1 MSEIEEL
8 RELAILAGESGDQ
21 DAQLA
26 ALERIDSLMK
36 DQPGGIVGE
45 GLGALETLGTV
56 ATSVLAEPIS
66 GLAGLASIPFSD
78 SPGDVVRDVQQA
90 MTFEPR
96 TPEGQRNIKRLG
108 QALEP
113 LAEALEKAETVTGD
127 LGFDVGGPVVG
138 ALASAIPTAALEVLG
153 LAAPK
158 AASRIAKSRAG
169 KLAAQADELESLPT
183 SNNLEQVVE
192 QISRADVEDI
202 SVMAN
207 LDPNFIKAADELNI
221 DVEPLASFAS
231 QNPQFRSIEQALA
244 AIPGS
249 QIDAQGKAFV
259 GAVSQKADDL
269 IQRYGGTLDKAGLS
283 QRFRQESLRTVD
295 KLFEQADGL
304 YNKLDEVIPK
314 QTDVTAPNTL
324 GFIEKISKESGGKIS
339 PQMAKIK
346 KDLTPDTK
354 TVIGSTGLSTEVPT
368 QLPTYGRLSQL
379 RREVGQALQKGSGP
393 FKDAETGLLKAL
405 YSRMRLDQDNVA
417 KNAGALDVSKAAD
430 GLIVQR
436 KTLEDSLKNLLGKD
450 LSGSIMVKGASEIK
464 KLAKGDIDKFKSFIN
479 DIPEQF
485 RGEVVVSSLNDIF
498 RGSGVDQ
505 QALNVTQFS
514 KIMDDINRQPTI
526 KETLYSNLPEG
537 AGKDLDNLHQLAKG
551 ISVAQQDKVRTGV
564 VTSLFDEQA
573 GLLRKLLGKGGGMV
587 VTGLVGKAT
596 GSPLAANIVGQF
608 LNSKTSKAAA
618 VGDLLASDQF
628 RTLVTDS
635 VRGGV
640 VEGGR
645 ITRKLQKAE
654 KALEKSDV
662 YKRWAETLAT
672 DDRAKLSSVGLISY
686 LFDEKED

>member
-8 RELAILAGESGDQ
+8 KELAMLAGEHGDQ

-26 ALERIDSLMK
+26 ALERIDALMK

-45 GLGALETLGTV
+45 SLGALETLGTV
-56 ATSVLAEPIS
+56 ATSVLAEPVS

-78 SPGDVVRDVQQA
+78 KPGDVVRDVQQA

-113 LAEALEKAETVTGD
+113 LAEALEAAETVTGD

-158 AASRIAKSRAG
+158 AASRIAKSRSG
-169 KLAAQADELESLPT
+169 KLAAQAEALETLPKT
-183 SNNLEQVVE
+183 NTLEQAVE
-192 QISRADVEDI
+192 HIARGDVDDI
-202 SVMAN
+202 GVMAN
-207 LDPNFIKAADELNI
+207 LDPNFIKAADELKI

-231 QNPQFRSIEQALA
+231 QNPQFRSIEQALS

-249 QIDAQGKAFV
+249 QLDAQGKAFV
-259 GAVSQKADDL
+259 GAVSQKADAL
-269 IQRYGGTLDKAGLS
+269 IQKYGGTLDKAGLS

-295 KLFEQADGL
+295 QLFEQADGL

-314 QTDVTAPNTL
+314 QTEVTAPNTL
-324 GFIEKISKESGGKIS
+324 SFIEKISTESGGKIS
-339 PQMAKIK
+339 PQMTKIK
-346 KDLTPDTK
+346 KDLTPATK
-354 TVIGSTGLSTEVPT
+354 KVIGTTGLSTDVPVK
-368 QLPTYGRLSQL
+368 LPTFGRISQL

-393 FKDAETGLLKAL
+393 FKDGETGMLKAL
-405 YSRMRLDQDNVA
+405 YSRLRLDQDNVA
-417 KNAGALDVSKAAD
+417 KNAGVLDVSKAAD

-436 KTLEDSLKNLLGKD
+436 KMLEDSLVKLLGKD
-450 LSGSIMVKGASEIK
+450 LTGSVLVKGASEIK
-464 KLAKGDIDKFKSFIN
+464 KLAKGDVESFKAFIN
-479 DIPEQF
+479 DIPENF

-498 RGSGVDQ
+498 KGSGVNQ
-505 QALNVTQFS
+505 QSLNVTQFS
-514 KIMDDINRQPTI
+514 KIMDELNRQTTI
-526 KETLYSNLPEG
+526 KETLYNNLPEG
-537 AGKDLDNLHQLAKG
+537 AGKDLDNLHKLAKG
-551 ISVAQQDKVRTGV
+551 ISVAQQDKVRTGI
-564 VTSLFDEQA
+564 VTTLFDEQA
-573 GLLRKLLGKGGGMV
+573 GLLRRLIGKGSDWV
-587 VTGLVGKAT
+587 VSGAVGKAT

-608 LNSKTSKAAA
+608 LNSRTSKSAA

-628 RTLVTDS
+628 RSLLTDS
-635 VRGGV
+635 VRDGV
-640 VEGGR
+640 VEGRR
-645 ITRKLQKAE
+645 ISKKLQKAE
-654 KALEKSDV
+654 KALEKSES

-672 DDRAKLSSVGLISY
+672 DDKAKLASVGIISY

>member
-1 MSEIEEL
+1 MPTIVEVNGQELEFPDSMSDEEIKAVL
-8 RELAILAGESGDQ
+8 DQ
-21 DAQLA
+21 QL
-26 ALERIDSLMK
+26 S
-36 DQPGGIVGE
+36 QPGGVVGE

-56 ATSVLAEPIS
+56 ASSVLAEPVS
-66 GLAGLASIPFSD
+66 GLAGLAAIPFSD
-78 SPGDVVRDVQQA
+78 KPGDVVRDVQQA

-96 TPEGQRNIKRLG
+96 TPEGQRNIQRLG

-113 LAEALEKAETVTGD
+113 LAEALENAETVAGD
-127 LGFDVGGPVVG
+127 FGFDIAGPVGG
-138 ALASAIPTAALEVLG
+138 AIASAIPTAALEVLG

-158 AASRIAKSRAG
+158 AASRIAKSKAG
-169 KLAAQADELESLPT
+169 KLAAQAEELESLPT
-183 SNNLEQVVE
+183 SNNLEQVVD
-192 QISRADVEDI
+192 QMARADVEDI

-231 QNPQFRSIEQALA
+231 KNPQFRSIEQALA

-295 KLFEQADGL
+295 QLFEQADGL

-324 GFIEKISKESGGKIS
+324 GFIDKISRESGGKIS

-346 KDLTPDTK
+346 KDLTPSTK
-354 TVIGSTGLSTEVPT
+354 KVIGTTGLSTDVPT

-379 RREVGQALQKGSGP
+379 RREVGQALQKGTGP

-417 KNAGALDVSKAAD
+417 KNAGVLDVSKAAD

-450 LSGSIMVKGASEIK
+450 LSGSIMVKGSSEIK
-464 KLAKGDIDKFKSFIN
+464 KLAKGDIDKFKAFIN

-485 RGEVVVSSLNDIF
+485 RSEVIVSSLNDIF
-498 RGSGVDQ
+498 RGRGVDQ

-514 KIMDDINRQPTI
+514 KLMDDINRQPTI
-526 KETLYSNLPEG
+526 KEALYSNLPAG
-537 AGKDLDNLHQLAKG
+537 SGKDLDNLHTLAKG

-573 GLLRKLLGKGGGMV
+573 GLLRKLVGKGGGFV

-608 LNSKTSKAAA
+608 LNSKTSRASA

-628 RTLVTDS
+628 RSLVSDS
-635 VRGGV
+635 VREGV

-654 KALEKSDV
+654 KALEKSNA

-672 DDRAKLSSVGLISY
+672 DDKAKLASVGLISY